1 MTTLGPETVD
11 PGHPKPFNY
20 KGFPPYFFTTK

>member
-11 PGHPKPFNY
+11 PHNPKPFNY
-20 KGFPPYFFTTK
+20 KGFSPDFFATK